1 MFNKSQLEAICLNEG
16 PAIVLAGPG
25 SGKTTV
31 ITHRVKNL
39 IEQCNVPPEEIL
51 VVTFTKAAAVSMSK
65 RFHEIA
71 GRSHPVT
78 FGTFHSVFFKILRTE
93 QNYKGDCILTDYSRA
108 QILQEIALRCKVD
121 VPSMKDYV
129 QNMSDEI
136 SYVKGNLVSLEKY
149 ISKNFQSETFR
160 LVYEEYEKSKVA
172 ENKIDFEDMLE
183 KTYTLLTS
191 HPELL
196 TKWQEVFKYVLID
209 EFQDINSVQ
218 YEIIKMLA
226 APQNNIFIVGDDD
239 QSIYGFRGSK
249 PEIMFKFTEDY
260 ANATKIYL
268 SDNYRSTPEIV
279 IAAGNVIKNN
289 KKRFKKKIKSAQENG
304 EGVDIRVFKNQ
315 GDEIPKMCE
324 MIRKYVKSGIPETDI
339 AVLVRTNGQIPTI
352 TQTLQNELVKNQ
364 TKSQGR
370 GIYKGNVG
378 RDIAAYIGAALKW
391 ESIPLNEN
399 EDLIYVLNKPAR
411 YISRQVITQSG
422 MTIDGLL
429 NVYSHNEMMKREIES
444 LDFHMKMIWTLNPY
458 AAINYIKNAAGYE
471 SYLREYARTR
481 KTRLSNMLFQLDKIQ
496 EESEQYDSLEDW
508 LDYALSRQGED
519 AEGEPFGVNV
529 LTMHS
534 SKGLEFEVVFIL
546 DANQGIIP
554 SSKAVRSRDY
564 EEERRLFYVAMTR
577 AAKFLHIFCA
587 NESLGYP
594 MEPSMFVDEIER

>member
-1 MFNKSQLEAICLNEG
+1 MFNKSQLEAICFNEG

-39 IEQCNVPPEEIL
+39 IERCNVPPEEIL

-71 GRSHPVT
+71 GRSYPVT
-78 FGTFHSVFFKILRTE
+78 FGTFHSAFFKILRTE

-149 ISKNFQSETFR
+149 ISKNFKSDTFR

-183 KTYTLLTS
+183 KTYTLLTT

-260 ANATKIYL
+260 ASATKIYL

-304 EGVDIRVFKNQ
+304 ESVDIRVFKNQ
-315 GDEIPKMCE
+315 GDEISKMCE

-391 ESIPLNEN
+391 ESIPINEN
-399 EDLIYVLNKPAR
+399 GDLVYVLNKPAR

-444 LDFHMKMIWTLNPY
+444 LDFHMKMIRTLNPY

>member
-1 MFNKSQLEAICLNEG
+1 MFNKSQLEAICFNEG

-71 GRSHPVT
+71 GRSYPVT

-149 ISKNFQSETFR
+149 ISKNFKSDTFR

-183 KTYTLLTS
+183 KTYTLLTT

-218 YEIIKMLA
+218 YEMIKMLA

-304 EGVDIRVFKNQ
+304 ESVDIRVFKNQ
-315 GDEIPKMCE
+315 GDEISEMCE
-324 MIRKYVKSGIPETDI
+324 MIREYVKSGIPETDI

-364 TKSQGR
+364 TKSQGG

-391 ESIPLNEN
+391 ESIPINEN
-399 EDLIYVLNKPAR
+399 EDLVYVLNKPAR

-444 LDFHMKMIWTLNPY
+444 LDFHMKMIRTLNPY
-458 AAINYIKNAAGYE
+458 AAINYIKNATGYE

-496 EESEQYDSLEDW
+496 EKSEQFDSLEDW
-508 LDYALSRQGED
+508 LDHALSQQSED
-519 AEGEPFGVNV
+519 AGGEPFGVNV